1 MRSAVTTPARAH
13 IEPRWPVAVTILAVV
28 FVLTV
33 LPDRLRGL
41 PAWSL
46 WVAAAAVLA
55 PMAAV
60 ALSTSKVR
68 WLRVEST
75 ITLLFVALSAAGNLV
90 ALGYLIVAM
99 VRRSSEIPGLVLL
112 TSSVGLWIG
121 NVLVFS
127 LLYWQVDR
135 GGPGARAEGERRR
148 PDLFFTQEGAPP
160 EALPPDWRPSFV
172 DYLFLAFSTATAFS
186 PTDVVPLT
194 SRAKMM
200 MMLESSISLA
210 TIVVVGARAIN
221 VLGS

>member
-1 MRSAVTTPARAH
+1 MRSAMTTPPCAH
-13 IEPRWPVAVTILAVV
+13 IERRWPVAVAILAVV
-28 FVLTV
+28 FVLTI
-33 LPDRLRGL
+33 LPGRVRAL
-41 PAWSL
+41 PAWCL
-46 WVAAAAVLA
+46 WVAAAVVLA

-68 WLRVEST
+68 WLRLESI
-75 ITLLFVALSAAGNLV
+75 ITLLFVALSAVGNFV

-99 VRRSSEIPGLVLL
+99 VRRSAEIPGLVLF
-112 TSSVGLWIG
+112 TSSVALWIN

-135 GGPGARAEGERRR
+135 GGPGARAADERRH
-148 PDLFFTQEGAPP
+148 PDFFFTQQGAPP
-160 EALPPDWRPSFV
+160 EAMPPGWRPSFL